1 MSWWTSHGPKITN
14 AATVA
19 VVALSDPQLTSLV
32 PPQYFPYVALT
43 SMLLNAG
50 LNIAHNVQHNAQT
63 TPALPP
69 PVPRS

>member
-1 MSWWTSHGPKITN
+1 MSWYTTHAPKITN
-14 AATVA
+14 GITVA
-19 VVALSDPQLTSLV
+19 TGILSSADPSLF
-32 PPQYFPYVALT
+32 PPSWLPYV
-43 SMLLNAG
+43 MGLNAI